1 MSNELVSYRHTV
13 GESGLHLQFTP
24 AYRKPIFAIPKVKQ
38 LTKLYIQSKANQ
50 MNIIISAMDFG
61 PDHIHMFIN
70 SWKNYSIE
78 HLAKSLKGF
87 SSRMMKKNHRK
98 LFKHLLWG
106 KKFWSSGYFHRTVGA
121 ITAEST
127 QYYIS
132 HTQKKHWK
140 VLDYEVYKQK
150 QLNQFIN

>member
-24 AYRKPIFAIPKVKQ
+24 AYRQPIFAIPKVKQ
-38 LTKLYIQSKANQ
+38 LTRLYIQSKADQ
-50 MNIIISAMDFG
+50 MNIIVSAMDFG

-70 SWKNYSIE
+70 SWKNCSIE
-78 HLAKSLKGF
+78 QLAGELKGF
-87 SSRMMKKNHRK
+87 SSRMMKKNHRN

-127 QYYIS
+127 QYYIN
-132 HTQKKHWK
+132 HAQKKHWK